1 MTMKRDCDL
10 FIDARIITETKFE
23 TIICDNLNFCFFENT
38 RSPES
43 VFARLKKSHSRVIA
57 SIRHVQIFHNTPCL
71 PPKFLKSIVFNFSLD
86 D

>member
-1 MTMKRDCDL
+1 MKRDCDL

-43 VFARLKKSHSRVIA
+43 VFARLKKAI
-57 SIRHVQIFHNTPCL
+57 QE
-71 PPKFLKSIVFNFSLD
+71 
-86 D
+86 